1 MNTRLINYTYTFLTG
16 GAMIG
21 MILLLIML
29 QG

>member
-1 MNTRLINYTYTFLTG
+1 MNARLKNYSYTLLTG

-21 MILLLIML
+21 MILLLIIL